1 MQGPNEG
8 LTSSEGTV
16 DGVEDLIDIDMLL
29 EDDNFIPI
37 AFNWP
42 CAAYSHLHLCK
53 YMGPVCLYFA
63 CTGES

>member
-37 AFNWP
+37 AFN
-42 CAAYSHLHLCK
+42 
-53 YMGPVCLYFA
+53 
-63 CTGES
+63 